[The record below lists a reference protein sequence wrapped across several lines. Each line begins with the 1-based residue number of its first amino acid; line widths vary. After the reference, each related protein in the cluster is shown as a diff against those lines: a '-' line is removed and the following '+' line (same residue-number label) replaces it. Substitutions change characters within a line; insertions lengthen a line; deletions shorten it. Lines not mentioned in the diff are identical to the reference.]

1 MRHGLAPPARLAR
14 AARAASAA
22 ITATAA
28 LAALACS
35 GPALAARPAAEPP
48 QAGDPRIKTV
58 VYSPDSVVT
67 LPVRR
72 GMVTQIV
79 LAEDET
85 AVGQPA
91 MGKGS
96 DCAREGDTWCVIASG
111 RDVFVKPKTGATA
124 NNMALVSTRR
134 RYAFAFDV
142 VSDAAA
148 SHAVMR
154 VSMALPPAPRTV
166 AAAASGPVTI
176 ELGPPPM
183 TARELVANRMRS
195 LPAVRNKDYSVA
207 VGERSEDIVPAM
219 VFDDGTKTYF
229 KFPNNRPLPTV
240 FESLGDRSEEMVN
253 AHMEGDQ
260 LVADRVARRFVLRL
274 GNSVAAVIN
283 EAFDIDGVA
292 PLDGTTVPGV
302 QRVLRSAAASPAS
315 PTGVPAASPAVRMPV
330 AASPAPAASASAAPA
345 PSASSPAGAA
355 PATVTAIAP
364 GPGAGQ

>member
-1 MRHGLAPPARLAR
+1 MRHDLAPLAPPARLAR
-14 AARAASAA
+14 AASAASAA

-35 GPALAARPAAEPP
+35 APALAARPAAEPP
-48 QAGDPRIKTV
+48 QAADPRIKTV

-134 RYAFAFDV
+134 RYAFAFV
-142 VSDAAA
+142 VVADAAA

-154 VSMALPPAPRTV
+154 VSMALPPAPRAV

-219 VFDDGTKTYF
+219 VYDDGTKTYF
-229 KFPNNRPLPTV
+229 RFPNNRPLPTV

-274 GNSVAAVIN
+274 GTSVAAIIN

-315 PTGVPAASPAVRMPV
+315 PAGVSASSSAVRVPAAS
-330 AASPAPAASASAAPA
+330 ASPASASAAPA
-345 PSASSPAGAA
+345 PAAA